1 MNMQER
7 KSIVMKNKMQQ
18 KKSFKWFLDNVS
30 DLAQKHPEKFLA
42 IKNCKVLGVYNS
54 FMEALQKTQKAG
66 HELGS
71 FLVQQASVDPA
82 AYTVTH
88 YNSFLGVV

>member
-1 MNMQER
+1 MNKHER
-7 KSIVMKNKMQQ
+7 KQVIVKNETQQ

-30 DLAQKHPEKFLA
+30 ELAKKYPEKFLA

-54 FMEALQKTQKAG
+54 FMEALNKTQKAG
-66 HELGS
+66 YELGS
-71 FLVQQASVDPA
+71 FLIQQASVDPA

-88 YNSFLGVV
+88 YNSFIGVV